1 MKTTIT
7 TLSLRD
13 LIKLLPDDIEMMAN
27 MELARR
33 ICSNEDRTVDFYI
46 STLCKP
52 NIDFIEKN
60 VMHRYILSEYYMF
73 LCNPISEENIPQ
85 WKKVQGYQAANDCT
99 LKTYTSTIACRHFSK
114 VAKKE
119 KEEGMRH
126 DELIEFMDYEALL
139 VCDKVD
145 DDSDSPTRV
154 AMRNAYSRLLDRDKM
169 VLKYLIIDKFDS
181 QKAFELLK
189 DDIHPRAK
197 DGMTSDEVKATL
209 SLKQKQDAVSL
220 LKGRA
225 LLKLQEL
232 YRNCLNEYMYV

>member
-1 MKTTIT
+1 METTIGS
-7 TLSLRD
+7 LPLRD
-13 LIKLLPDDIEMMAN
+13 LIKLLSDDIEMKAN

-33 ICSNEDRTVDFYI
+33 VYCNEARTVDYYI

-60 VMHRYILSEYYMF
+60 IMHRYILSEYYIF
-73 LCNPISEENIPQ
+73 LCEPVEDNIPQ
-85 WKKVQGYQAANDCT
+85 WKKVRGYKAGNECT

-126 DELIEFMDYEALL
+126 DDLIEFMDYEALL

-145 DDSDSPTRV
+145 DDLDSPTRV
-154 AMRNAYSRLLDRDKM
+154 AMRNAYSKLQDRDKM